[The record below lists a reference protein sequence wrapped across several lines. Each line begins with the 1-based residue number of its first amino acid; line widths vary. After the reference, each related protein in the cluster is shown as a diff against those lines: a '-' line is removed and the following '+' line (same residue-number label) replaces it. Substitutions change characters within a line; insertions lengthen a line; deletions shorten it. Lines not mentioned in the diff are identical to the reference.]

1 MSLSHLNLRSDLLEE
16 YSTLEYILLGDLRDL
31 LQEPADEETCR
42 WLLAVL
48 DALLETLPR
57 EFDLKQQDGYLLEV
71 LENYPNWSGAV
82 ERLQIEHNELF
93 LKLKELRGRI
103 SQRISFAEIA
113 DEARRELKDWML
125 TLIAYHRHENRLLQ
139 TALNLEVGVG
149 D

>member
-1 MSLSHLNLRSDLLEE
+1 MSLSHFNLRSDLLEE

-31 LQEPADEETCR
+31 LYEPPDEETCR

-57 EFDLKQQDGYLLEV
+57 EFDLKQQDGYLMEV
-71 LENYPNWSGAV
+71 LENYPNWSSAV
-82 ERLQIEHNELF
+82 DRLQSEHNELF
-93 LKLKELRGRI
+93 LKLKELRGQI
-103 SQRISFAEIA
+103 SRQFAFAEIA
-113 DEARRELKDWML
+113 DEVCRGLKDWML
-125 TLIAYHRHENRLLQ
+125 TLIAYHRHENRLVQ

>member
-82 ERLQIEHNELF
+82 ERLQIEHTELF